1 LSADSAD
8 AADAPEACPL
18 AAFGVV
24 RAAAEAVPRLRTELT
39 APRGEPFPPSLLRQ
53 SDEQT
58 VVGLA
63 ALLRAVHDF
72 GLRDQD
78 FTDWGVVAAPRYF
91 GRPLMAAAL
100 AQFQVTG
107 PPGVSPLIIP
117 HRSLHALSGTISL
130 ALGLHGPNFG
140 AGGGPGAL
148 ADGLL
153 AALALA
159 REEQVPGLWL
169 VLTEWDPEPSLDT
182 RGKVTRPASCLGVA
196 LALGP
201 CRLHEP
207 GPRLGLRR
215 AGPVKGEAVSLA
227 GLAAALTGRRRWSCR
242 LDGGLRV
249 ELTLEGMPR
258 QTPPARVGT
267 GGTLPFPVE
276 ATR

>member
-1 LSADSAD
+1 LSADPVDSAD
-8 AADAPEACPL
+8 APEGCPL
-18 AAFGVV
+18 AAFGVA

-53 SDEQT
+53 ADEQT

-78 FTDWGVVAAPRYF
+78 FTDWGVVAAPRHF
-91 GRPLMAAAL
+91 GRTLMAAAL

-153 AALALA
+153 AALTLA
-159 REEQVPGLWL
+159 REGQVPGVWL
-169 VLTEWDPEPSLDT
+169 VVTGWDPEPTLDT

-201 CRLHEP
+201 CRSHEP

-215 AGPVKGEAVSLA
+215 AGSVGGRAMSLG
-227 GLAAALTGRRRWSCR
+227 GLAAALTARRRWSCG
-242 LDGGLRV
+242 LAGGLSV
-249 ELTLEGMPR
+249 ELTPDGIPR
-258 QTPPARVGT
+258 PTPPARAGT
-267 GGTLPFPVE
+267 GGALPLPVE